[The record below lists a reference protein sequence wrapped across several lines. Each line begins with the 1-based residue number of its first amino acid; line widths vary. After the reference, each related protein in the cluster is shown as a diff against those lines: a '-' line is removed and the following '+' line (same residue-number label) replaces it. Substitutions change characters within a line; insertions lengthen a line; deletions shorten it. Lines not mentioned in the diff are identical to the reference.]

1 MRFTKLVAVLS
12 IVALAFV
19 ACGGGDDDG
28 GGGGSDGG
36 SDGGGGGSI
45 DGGALDA
52 STCAQ
57 VIAAMASAY
66 SGTSAA
72 MTGGDAGDMQSS
84 IDALENFAANAP
96 DEIADDM
103 QTLAAAY
110 AQVTQALA
118 DSGYDPASG
127 VAPTAEQAAALQ
139 QATAGLNSEE
149 FQQASDN
156 LTAWFQEQCGG

>member
-1 MRFTKLVAVLS
+1 MRFTKLVTVLS

-19 ACGGGDDDG
+19 ACGGGDDDEGSG
-28 GGGGSDGG
+28 GGGTTD
-36 SDGGGGGSI
+36 GGGSI

-66 SGTSAA
+66 SGTSAT

-84 IDALENFAANAP
+84 IDALETFAANAP

-118 DSGYDPASG
+118 DAGYDPTSG
-127 VAPTAEQAAALQ
+127 VAPTPEQAAALQ

-156 LTAWFQEQCGG
+156 VSAWFEEQCGG

>member
-1 MRFTKLVAVLS
+1 MRFTRLVAVLS

-19 ACGGGDDDG
+19 ACGGGDDSGDG
-28 GGGGSDGG
+28 GG

-52 STCAQ
+52 ATCAQ
-57 VIAAMASAY
+57 VVAAMASAY

-72 MTGGDAGDMQSS
+72 MTGGNAGDMQSS

-118 DSGYDPASG
+118 DSGYDPTSG
-127 VAPTAEQAAALQ
+127 VAPTPEQAAALQ

-156 LTAWFQEQCGG
+156 VTAWFQEQCGG

>member
-1 MRFTKLVAVLS
+1 MRGTKLVVVLS
-12 IVALAFV
+12 IVALALV
-19 ACGGGDDDG
+19 GCGGGDDSGGGDG
-28 GGGGSDGG
+28 GGGD
-36 SDGGGGGSI
+36 GGGSI

-66 SGTSAA
+66 SGTTAA
-72 MTGGDAGDMQSS
+72 MTGGNAGEMQSS

-127 VAPTAEQAAALQ
+127 VAPTPEQAAALQ

-156 LTAWFQEQCGG
+156 VTAWFQEQCGG

>member
-19 ACGGGDDDG
+19 ACGGGDDSGDG
-28 GGGGSDGG
+28 GG

-52 STCAQ
+52 ATCAQ
-57 VIAAMASAY
+57 VVAAMASAY

-72 MTGGDAGDMQSS
+72 MTGGNAGDMQSS

-96 DEIADDM
+96 EEIADDM

-118 DSGYDPASG
+118 DSGYDPTSG
-127 VAPTAEQAAALQ
+127 VAPTPEQAAALQ

-156 LTAWFQEQCGG
+156 VTAWFQEQCGG